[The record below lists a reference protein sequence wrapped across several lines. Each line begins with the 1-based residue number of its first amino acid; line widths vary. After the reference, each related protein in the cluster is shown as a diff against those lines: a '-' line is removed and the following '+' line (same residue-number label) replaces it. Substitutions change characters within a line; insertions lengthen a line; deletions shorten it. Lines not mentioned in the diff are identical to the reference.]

1 MTYNKENGFKMVT
14 SYPLPEGFTDMD
26 VFGLGTALL
35 VEGLLGF
42 LLNGLAILS
51 YFKVKEMRTPSN
63 FLVLS
68 LAAADIGVS
77 MNAFVAAFSSF
88 LRYWPYGSE
97 GCQTHGFQGF
107 VTALASIS
115 SCAAIAWDRYH
126 KYCTRTK
133 LQWSTAITVAI
144 VVWGFSAFWSAMPL
158 LGWGEYDYEPLRTC
172 CTLDYTKGD
181 RNFIS
186 YLLPMAFFNFVIP
199 VFIMYTSY
207 QSVAQKFKKTGQT
220 KFSTGLPLK
229 SLVICWGPYSLLCLY
244 AAVEDAT
251 LISPKLRMIPAV
263 LAKTSPAINALIYSL
278 GNESYRG
285 GIWQFLTGQKM
296 EPVQT
301 DNKTK

>member
-1 MTYNKENGFKMVT
+1 
-14 SYPLPEGFTDMD
+14 
-26 VFGLGTALL
+26 
-35 VEGLLGF
+35 
-42 LLNGLAILS
+42 
-51 YFKVKEMRTPSN
+51 MRTPSN

-126 KYCTRTK
+126 QYCTRTK
-133 LQWSTAITVAI
+133 LQWSTAITVAV

-186 YLLPMAFFNFVIP
+186 FLLPMAFFNFVIP
-199 VFIMYTSY
+199 VFIMYTSH
-207 QSVAQKFKKTGQT
+207 QSVAQKFKKTGQK
-220 KFSTGLPLK
+220 KFNTGLPLK

-251 LISPKLRMIPAV
+251 LISPKLRMIPAI
-263 LAKTSPAINALIYSL
+263 LAKTSPAINALIYSF
-278 GNESYRG
+278 GNENYRG

-301 DNKTK
+301 ENKTK